1 MIIPFQIS
9 LPFDCLLA
17 TCHSSVHVSR
27 TSSRSSR
34 PSVAFAVSNE
44 VPEQPVLSPVSGCI
58 YEKRLIVKYLHESPT
73 DPVTGQPLTEEQLI
87 DVKGGNLSKQSWTR
101 NRFVLCLD
109 LVTPLGKPKP
119 PSATS
124 IPAILKMLQ
133 DEWDSTMLHSFT
145 LRQQLQTARQGQ
157 SSLHIQVVSID
168 LMCL

>member
-1 MIIPFQIS
+1 MS
-9 LPFDCLLA
+9 LIC
-17 TCHSSVHVSR
+17 SR
-27 TSSRSSR
+27 RSLRLFS
-34 PSVAFAVSNE
+34 PWVYFFGTLVVSNE

-58 YEKRLIVKYLHESPT
+58 YEKRLIIKYLHDSPT

-87 DVKGGNLSKQSWTR
+87 DVKGMGVCSSPDGTVVR
-101 NRFVLCLD
+101 RISA

-145 LRQQLQTARQGQ
+145 LRQQLQTARQGE
-157 SSLHIQVVSID
+157 
-168 LMCL
+168 